1 MRTPVPLYR
10 AEPALLLGGGAGVG
24 LSKIDLAGRISM
36 NEEEKKK
43 IEEIIGGLKCS
54 KGFTCA
60 QSGFEGLC
68 KARDIGLKSVLLCL
82 EENPEACE
90 FALYSGAWPD
100 GHFCCQC
107 PVRVHLAT
115 KVKG

>member
-1 MRTPVPLYR
+1 MGEYP
-10 AEPALLLGGGAGVG
+10 
-24 LSKIDLAGRISM
+24 M
-36 NEEEKKK
+36 NEEDKKR

-54 KGFTCA
+54 KGFICA
-60 QSGFEGLC
+60 ESGFERLC
-68 KARDIGLKSVLLCL
+68 KARDIGLKSALLCY

-100 GHFCCQC
+100 GRFFCQC